1 MKHTWKTGP
10 LTLLAATLLLGAA
23 PTSARVDPVG
33 AQQEQAQIEAAVAGN
48 EAFALKLYAELK
60 ERDGNLFLSPYSL
73 RTALAMTFSGA
84 RGQTEEQMKEVLALR
99 GEGDAP
105 HRGLAALAQR
115 LDRRNGKNGNTLHIA
130 NSLWGQR
137 GAELV
142 PEFLELIEQHYSAGL
157 RRADFAGATEEA
169 RLEINRWVAA
179 ETEQR
184 IEELIEKG
192 DLSPLTEL
200 VLANAIHFQASWPNR
215 FDPKNTRE
223 RIFLARVREGEELVT
238 REVRVPMMYKLD
250 EFGFRRAEGV
260 QVLELPYSGGEL
272 SMVILLPDARDGL
285 PGLEARLSPA
295 LLSGLL
301 KDLPKQK
308 LGINLPKFEARTHV
322 RLEETLAAMG
332 MPDAFDGKLADFSGM
347 SVMTKLWIDTVV
359 HESVVSVDEEGTEAA
374 GATAVMMKKRGYAF
388 HASHPFLYL
397 IRDVKTGTILFLGRM
412 VDPTQG

>member
-1 MKHTWKTGP
+1 MKHTWRTGI

-23 PTSARVDPVG
+23 PAPARVDPAD
-33 AQQEQAQIEAAVAGN
+33 AQQGRAEIEAAVAGN
-48 EAFALKLYAELK
+48 EAFALKLYEELK
-60 ERDGNLFLSPYSL
+60 ERDGNLFLSPYSV
-73 RTALAMTFSGA
+73 RTALAMTFAGA
-84 RGQTEEQMKEVLALR
+84 NGRTAEQMKEVLALR
-99 GEGDAP
+99 GEGPAP
-105 HRGLAALAQR
+105 HLSLAALAR
-115 LDRRNGKNGNTLHIA
+115 ELERRNGKNGNELHVA

-137 GAELV
+137 GAEFV
-142 PEFLELIEQHYSAGL
+142 PGFLELIERNYGAGL
-157 RRADFAGATEEA
+157 RRADFAGATEDA
-169 RLEINRWVAA
+169 RLAINRWVAA

-184 IEELIEKG
+184 IEELIEKD

-223 RIFLARVREGEELVT
+223 RNFLARVREGEELVT

-285 PGLEARLSPA
+285 PGLEPRLSPA
-295 LLSGLL
+295 LLSRLL

-308 LGINLPKFEARTHV
+308 LGIHLPKFEARTHV

-347 SVMTKLWIDTVV
+347 STTTQLWIDTVV
-359 HESVVSVDEEGTEAA
+359 HESVVSVDEEGTVAA